1 MLSFICEIHFS
12 GLTPYA
18 TDVVVGGL
26 LSNRIGEDDAHG
38 SLVIGLSDI
47 LKSLL
52 SSSIPDLQLE
62 ALVLD
67 LYGLDLEINSNRGDV
82 VLFELLLAELHE
94 DVGLADTTI
103 PDDD

>member
-12 GLTPYA
+12 GLTLYA

-52 SSSIPDLQLE
+52 PSSIPDLQLE